1 MNKQELLS
9 VPRKL
14 SLLQLSEQPDPT
26 TPWEKES
33 RQAHNSTLK
42 ETFPVSADATS
53 QYSHT
58 IKNSSSFFQR
68 QSDRGQGLFIPLYSF
83 FHAVLKQAYS
93 IVNITYIITA
103 LLLKLINK
111 ARLQCYAK
119 ILNYIRMFKST
130 SASLSLSLSNLF

>member
-9 VPRKL
+9 VPRIL
-14 SLLQLSEQPDPT
+14 SLLQLSEQPDPNM
-26 TPWEKES
+26 PWKKES

-42 ETFPVSADATS
+42 ETFPLSADATS
-53 QYSHT
+53 QYSYT

-83 FHAVLKQAYS
+83 LHAVLKQAYS
-93 IVNITYIITA
+93 IVNITYLITA

-111 ARLQCYAK
+111 ARNQCYAK
-119 ILNYIRMFKST
+119 ILIYIIMLKS
-130 SASLSLSLSNLF
+130 SLSLSLSNLF